1 MSLQG
6 KVDLK
11 LTPFSIESMARS
23 RFYDY
28 ETDEKSVRFGKMII
42 PKRLGFV
49 DYTGMEDQLRK
60 AFPNSTVIAF
70 SESWAFNVNIMA
82 SYTRSVRTGDKVRID
97 YGNYSYMENMFQ
109 AGEILQDVMEQLEP
123 KTSMCGYEWASWLY
137 HTLWKS
143 KVDLMGYLA
152 QVFAPPE
159 SKMTLVDKVVVWNRP
174 LEIDTFKIH
183 VAPNK
188 AEEFLP
194 LMQRYQLIRG
204 QNSSPR
210 SAMTY
215 SMYGSDFGPDMALAE
230 DLSGFRHYLDYL
242 KDIGVPDGSKILY
255 HSDSERALM
264 CAAVILKKYKYM
276 LHHTQNFVIEGFSG
290 ATDNAWDL
298 SSVYVYDPNQISDN
312 GFTVNNEKSLEKY
325 RAKQKKAY
333 EAKQYMWRTAKL
345 VAITMHII
353 GYESSCICLPAPHNM
368 IGVLVIGYEAGQRNR
383 LWNTCMLATIYRCIY
398 YLVRIPFSMV
408 YEVLSKQIDL
418 EGYGTIGEIPFV
430 KYTKAQKRI
439 MQSFLDTLRIDTL
452 KLTHEWTQAETAH
465 IEEMIKSDGVMSKL
479 YSDYTQRTYVKTAEA
494 QIGLVAPPSL
504 VVNTQELSDLSNAT
518 KSNNVV
524 RLKTVPKLQKED
536 EIIPPSVPNNNPIDM
551 SSSID
556 NLAMKLQNFSSAPPE
571 YSVERTVSDD

>member
-1 MSLQG
+1 VGVEEKGSFIQKIREQKLLKVVINCSEIKMNFQVPKYKKFDVSSLSEYSYGELHCALKITTRREYGGPIEDTQRARQLATSMMTEKTTVEILRYFMSLQG

-325 RAKQKKAY
+325 RAKQKKH
-333 EAKQYMWRTAKL
+333 MKL
-345 VAITMHII
+345 
-353 GYESSCICLPAPHNM
+353 SNIC
-368 IGVLVIGYEAGQRNR
+368 GEQRN
-383 LWNTCMLATIYRCIY
+383 W
-398 YLVRIPFSMV
+398 
-408 YEVLSKQIDL
+408 
-418 EGYGTIGEIPFV
+418 
-430 KYTKAQKRI
+430 
-439 MQSFLDTLRIDTL
+439 
-452 KLTHEWTQAETAH
+452 
-465 IEEMIKSDGVMSKL
+465 
-479 YSDYTQRTYVKTAEA
+479 
-494 QIGLVAPPSL
+494 
-504 VVNTQELSDLSNAT
+504 
-518 KSNNVV
+518 
-524 RLKTVPKLQKED
+524 
-536 EIIPPSVPNNNPIDM
+536 
-551 SSSID
+551 
-556 NLAMKLQNFSSAPPE
+556 
-571 YSVERTVSDD
+571 